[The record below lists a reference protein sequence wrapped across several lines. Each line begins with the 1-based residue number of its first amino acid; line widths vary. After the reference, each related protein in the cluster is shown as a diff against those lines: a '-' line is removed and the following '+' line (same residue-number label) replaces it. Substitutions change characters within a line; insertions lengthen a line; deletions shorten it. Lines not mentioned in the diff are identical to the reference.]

1 MAETKRYSLLLG
13 GLSRA
18 ADMPGLEHQV
28 GPRPSEIQVAA
39 QNVLHAPITVTGGAR
54 DPSISLGLG
63 TGNDQDWPT
72 PRRYLIEAPA
82 ELSPSEL
89 YAGLVLAMLDVAPL
103 PSGIVSNW
111 TVRIALENDFGERI
125 GDRTFEIPRGGG
137 RRRFLSPSG
146 MGGIALG
153 ALVGAWLGGPVGL
166 VIGAP
171 LGAAGGEAL
180 ERLFPSTPAP
190 KPRQV

>member
-1 MAETKRYSLLLG
+1 MGDVKRYSLLLG

-18 ADMPGLEHQV
+18 ADMPGLERQIV
-28 GPRPSEIQVAA
+28 PSPSDVEVAA
-39 QNVLHAPITVTGGAR
+39 QAVLHAPITVTGGQR
-54 DPSISLGLG
+54 DPSVSLGLG
-63 TGNDQDWPT
+63 SDPNQSWSA
-72 PRRYLIEAPA
+72 PRRYLIEAPS

-111 TVRIALENDFGERI
+111 TVRVALENDSGEWI
-125 GDRTFEIPRGGG
+125 ADRTFEIPRGGG

-146 MGGIALG
+146 IGGIALG

-166 VIGAP
+166 AIGAP